1 MIKVSAADLR
11 MATEL
16 RELATHLPQVATVP
30 ARMATN
36 LPQMA
41 TDPARMAT
49 DLPRMATVPVRMA
62 TLQPKMTTPPKKASM
77 PTQKADHKCIGRD
90 GYSSV
95 LVVRTKNY

>member
-16 RELATHLPQVATVP
+16 RELATLGL
-30 ARMATN
+30 RMATH
-36 LPQMA
+36 LLQ
-41 TDPARMAT
+41 
-49 DLPRMATVPVRMA
+49 MATVPVRMA

-90 GYSSV
+90 GYSRV
-95 LVVRTKNY
+95 LVVHTKNY